1 MRKVK
6 SLNILNIFL
15 QYHLLPDSMEF
26 ALFLIE
32 ISNKENELGI
42 YFNEG
47 FQLGLD
53 MLVRLKKYEEIFRI
67 LISNNK
73 VKNNMIIF

>member
-1 MRKVK
+1 
-6 SLNILNIFL
+6 
-15 QYHLLPDSMEF
+15 MEF

-42 YFNEG
+42 YFNER

>member
-1 MRKVK
+1 
-6 SLNILNIFL
+6 
-15 QYHLLPDSMEF
+15 MEF

-67 LISNNK
+67 LISNNN

>member
-1 MRKVK
+1 
-6 SLNILNIFL
+6 
-15 QYHLLPDSMEF
+15 MEF

>member
-1 MRKVK
+1 MK
-6 SLNILNIFL
+6 SLGILNIFL
-15 QYHLLPDSMEF
+15 QYHILPDSMEF

-32 ISNKENELGI
+32 ISNKDSDLGQEI
-42 YFNEG
+42 FFSEG

-53 MLVRLKKYEEIFRI
+53 MLVRLKKYEEIFRV

-73 VKNNMIIF
+73 VNTRTS